1 MEHTCHIGIDDTDSP
16 RMGCTTYIAALLVEK
31 LEKIGCKFIDY
42 PNLIRLNPNVPW
54 KTRGNGAVALRFKFL
69 NNQLEFEDI
78 KSIVLSVVKEN
89 SDLNY
94 PKTDPAIAFLKG
106 EVPEKLFLFAKKAI
120 QNVVSI
126 KEAEKIAELYNVEV
140 NLIKGKR
147 GIVGALA
154 ALGETLQNDYTYEL
168 IAYRTIE
175 NRGTKRKVNEESV
188 KKMDELTKPLT
199 FNNYD
204 YEKERVLITPRG
216 KDPILFGI
224 RGENPFILLKAFKI
238 VEVYEE
244 IERWV
249 IFRTNQGT
257 DAHLRKVNFINE
269 ISPYQP
275 VVVVGEV
282 ASQPKTIP
290 GGHVIFKIKDESGE
304 IECAAYEPTGKFRNI
319 IRKLIPGDLIEV
331 AGGVRAPTKKHGKT
345 INIEKIKI
353 LKLAEEYI
361 YLNPLCEK
369 CGKRMKSLGKN
380 QGFKCEKCGFKTF
393 KKEKVKIK
401 VERELKEGLYLPPL
415 RAQRH
420 LTKPEI
426 RYGQEKHGKNFEF
439 IEKWH
444 NP

>member
-1 MEHTCHIGIDDTDSP
+1 MEQICHIGIDDTDSP

-31 LEKIGCKFIDY
+31 LERIGCKFIDY

-54 KTRGNGAVALRFKFL
+54 KTRGNGAVALRFKCL
-69 NNQLEFEDI
+69 NHRFEEV
-78 KSIVLSVVKEN
+78 KSIVLKVVKEN

-106 EVPEKLFLFAKKAI
+106 EIPKALFLFAKKAT
-120 QNVVSI
+120 QNVISI
-126 KEAEKIAELYNVEV
+126 KEAEKTAELFNIEV

-147 GIVGALA
+147 GIIGALA

-175 NRGTKRKVNEESV
+175 NRGTKRKVDEESV

-204 YEKERVLITPRG
+204 YEKRRVLITPRG

-224 RGENPFILLKAFKI
+224 RGENPFILIEAFKMLKF
-238 VEVYEE
+238 YEE
-244 IERWV
+244 VERWV

-257 DAHLRKVNFINE
+257 DMHLREVNFISE
-269 ISPYQP
+269 VSPYQP
-275 VVVVGEV
+275 VIVTGEV
-282 ASQPKTIP
+282 ATQPNTIP

-304 IECAAYEPTGKFRNI
+304 VECAAYEPTGKFRNI
-319 IRKLIPGDLIEV
+319 IRKLTPGDLVEV
-331 AGGVRAPTKKHGKT
+331 AGGVRPSTKNHGET
-345 INIEKIKI
+345 INVEKIRILRLIEKN
-353 LKLAEEYI
+353 I

-369 CGKRMKSLGKN
+369 CEKRMKSLGRN
-380 QGFKCEKCGFKTF
+380 QGFKCEKCGFKTS
-393 KKEKVKIK
+393 KKEKIKIK
-401 VERELKEGLYLPPL
+401 VERELKEGLYMPPP
-415 RAQRH
+415 RAHRH
-420 LTKPEI
+420 LTKPES
-426 RYGQEKHGKNFEF
+426 RYGREKHGELFKL

-444 NP
+444 EP

>member
-1 MEHTCHIGIDDTDSP
+1 MEQICHIGIDDTDSP

-31 LEKIGCKFIDY
+31 LERIGCKFIDY

-54 KTRGNGAVALRFKFL
+54 KTRGNGAVALRFKCL
-69 NNQLEFEDI
+69 NHRFEEV
-78 KSIVLSVVKEN
+78 KSIVLKVVKEN

-106 EVPEKLFLFAKKAI
+106 EIPKALFLFAKKAT
-120 QNVVSI
+120 QNVISI
-126 KEAEKIAELYNVEV
+126 KEAEKTAELFNIEV

-147 GIVGALA
+147 GIIGALA

-175 NRGTKRKVNEESV
+175 NRGTKRKVDEESV

-204 YEKERVLITPRG
+204 YEKRRVLITPRG

-224 RGENPFILLKAFKI
+224 RGENPFILIEAFKMLKF
-238 VEVYEE
+238 YEE
-244 IERWV
+244 VERWV

-257 DAHLRKVNFINE
+257 DMHLRKVNFISE
-269 ISPYQP
+269 VSPYQP
-275 VVVVGEV
+275 VIVTGEV
-282 ASQPKTIP
+282 ATQPNTIP

-304 IECAAYEPTGKFRNI
+304 VECAAYEPTGKFRNI
-319 IRKLIPGDLIEV
+319 IRKLTPGDLVEV
-331 AGGVRAPTKKHGKT
+331 AGGVRPSTKNHGET
-345 INIEKIKI
+345 INVEKIRILRLIEKN
-353 LKLAEEYI
+353 I

-369 CGKRMKSLGKN
+369 CEKRMKSLGRN
-380 QGFKCEKCGFKTF
+380 QGFKCEKCGFKTS
-393 KKEKVKIK
+393 KKEKIKIK
-401 VERELKEGLYLPPL
+401 VERELKEGLYMPPP
-415 RAQRH
+415 RAHRH
-420 LTKPEI
+420 LTKPES
-426 RYGQEKHGKNFEF
+426 RYGREKHGELFKL

-444 NP
+444 EP

>member
-1 MEHTCHIGIDDTDSP
+1 MELTCHIGIDDTDSP

-31 LEKIGCKFIDY
+31 LEEVGCKFIDY

-54 KTRGNGAVALRFKFL
+54 KTRGNGAIALRFKCL
-69 NNQLEFEDI
+69 NNQFEEV
-78 KSIVLSVVKEN
+78 KSVVLKIVKEN

-106 EVPEKLFLFAKKAI
+106 EIPNLLFLFAKKAI
-120 QNVVSI
+120 QNVISI
-126 KEAEKIAELYNVEV
+126 KEAEKIAEWLKIEV

-168 IAYRTIE
+168 IAYRTAE
-175 NRGTKRKVNEESV
+175 NRGTKRRVDEASV

-204 YEKERVLITPRG
+204 YEKRRVLITPRG

-224 RGENPFILLKAFKI
+224 RGENPSILIEAFKMLK
-238 VEVYEE
+238 VYEE

-257 DAHLRKVNFINE
+257 DMHLRRVNFISE
-269 ISPYQP
+269 VAPYQP
-275 VVVVGEV
+275 VVVTGEV
-282 ASQPKTIP
+282 VEYPKTIP
-290 GGHVIFKIKDESGE
+290 GGHVIFKMRDESGE
-304 IECAAYEPTGKFRNI
+304 VECAAYEPTGKFRNI
-319 IRKLIPGDLIEV
+319 IRKLIPGDLVEV
-331 AGGVRAPTKKHGKT
+331 AGGVRTPA
-345 INIEKIKI
+345 IRI
-353 LKLAEEYI
+353 LKLIEKNV

-369 CGKRMKSLGKN
+369 CGKRMKSLGRS
-380 QGFKCEKCGFKTF
+380 QGFKCEKCGFKTS
-393 KKEKVKIK
+393 KKKKIKVKIG
-401 VERELKEGLYLPPL
+401 RDLKEGLYMPPP
-415 RAQRH
+415 RAHRH
-420 LTKPEI
+420 LTKPES
-426 RYGQEKHGKNFEF
+426 RYGQEKHGTPFEL

-444 NP
+444 EP